1 MGLYQGVRNVNFSE
15 DFADALNDSKEEQKL
30 SFQKA
35 YFGLDKEC
43 YEKVFLTSA
52 FSFSQVS
59 C

>member
-1 MGLYQGVRNVNFSE
+1 MGLYQGVRNVNFS
-15 DFADALNDSKEEQKL
+15 DFTDALNDSKEEQKL

-35 YFGLDKEC
+35 YFGVDKEC